1 MVIIN
6 YIYMKYK
13 NCLKCGKEVSKNCHL
28 GYCNKCRD
36 RSGENNP
43 FFGKTHTKKTMDK
56 IKKKNSTA
64 FKRLWKT
71 KEYREK
77 VIKGISKPRRE
88 GFKKEQSDRVKK
100 WYKNNPEQKDI
111 RSLKMKESW
120 DNGKIEPNINSIN
133 ESKLEK
139 DLRKE
144 LKKLLP
150 NRNVRK
156 STLKIEKRW
165 FYPDVRIDDKI
176 IVEFYGNYWHAN
188 PKMFKK
194 NDIVHHNL
202 KAIDIW
208 KNDKERIKVLKSN
221 GFKVF
226 IIWQDEYQ
234 NNENKCIDNL
244 IKKL

>member
-1 MVIIN
+1 
-6 YIYMKYK
+6 MKYK
-13 NCLKCGKEVSKNCHL
+13 NCLKCGKGVSRNCHL

-43 FFGKTHTKKTMDK
+43 FYGKKHKKETIEKAKEK
-56 IKKKNSTA
+56 ISIASKKHWEN
-64 FKRLWKT
+64 L
-71 KEYREK
+71 EYRKK
-77 VIKGISKPRRE
+77 VIKGVSKPRRE
-88 GFKKEQSDRVKK
+88 GFKKEQSDKVKE

-133 ESKLEK
+133 ESKFEK

-156 STLKIEKRW
+156 STLRIEKRW

-176 IVEFYGNYWHAN
+176 IIEFYGNYWHAN
-188 PKMFKK
+188 PKLFKAE
-194 NDIVHHNL
+194 DIFHHKL
-202 KAIDIW
+202 KAKDIW
-208 KNDKERIKVLKSN
+208 KKDKERINILKNN
-221 GFKVF
+221 GFKILIV
-226 IIWQDEYQ
+226 WQDDYQ
-234 NNENKCIDNL
+234 KNKQKCIDDL
-244 IKKL
+244 IKQL